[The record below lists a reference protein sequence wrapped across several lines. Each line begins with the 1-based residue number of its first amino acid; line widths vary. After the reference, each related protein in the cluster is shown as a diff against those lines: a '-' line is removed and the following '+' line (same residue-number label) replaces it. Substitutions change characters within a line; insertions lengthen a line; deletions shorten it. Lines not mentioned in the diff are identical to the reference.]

1 MKRLRID
8 LLREWSTR
16 GGHKPLIING
26 IRQVGKTW
34 LMKEFGRLYYENTAY
49 FSFEKN
55 TRVQELFTHDLDV
68 NRILKGLELE
78 IGNKIE
84 SDKTLIIFD
93 EIQEC
98 PNALTSLKYF
108 NENAPE
114 YDIIA
119 AGSLLGVFLHEGVSF
134 PVGKVE
140 FMNLY
145 PLTFSEFLTAI
156 GEEKLNELIKSIDW
170 KMINVFKDKLIHYLK
185 MFFFTGGMPEVV
197 MEFSKDQ
204 DYNLARRI
212 QNDILDSYQ
221 QDFSKHIPAGELQ
234 KTFLLWNAAPAELSK
249 ENKKFVFKNVKK
261 NSSTATFEN
270 SLAWLESCGLVHK
283 VNRVSKPALPLKGYA
298 NTGAFKLFL
307 CDIGLLS
314 AMSGLAA
321 RTILEGDALFTEF
334 KGALTEQFVCQ
345 ELKHLKDKEI
355 AYWTNDSATA
365 EIDFVLQLDGQ
376 IIPIEVKSSI
386 NLKAKSLMVYREKF
400 QPKIE
405 VRSSLA
411 NYNRAGSLFDIPL
424 YALGELEKI
433 IAV

>member
-1 MKRLRID
+1 
-8 LLREWSTR
+8 
-16 GGHKPLIING
+16 
-26 IRQVGKTW
+26 
-34 LMKEFGRLYYENTAY
+34 
-49 FSFEKN
+49 
-55 TRVQELFTHDLDV
+55 
-68 NRILKGLELE
+68 
-78 IGNKIE
+78 
-84 SDKTLIIFD
+84 
-93 EIQEC
+93 
-98 PNALTSLKYF
+98 
-108 NENAPE
+108 
-114 YDIIA
+114 
-119 AGSLLGVFLHEGVSF
+119 
-134 PVGKVE
+134 
-140 FMNLY
+140 
-145 PLTFSEFLTAI
+145 
-156 GEEKLNELIKSIDW
+156 
-170 KMINVFKDKLIHYLK
+170 
-185 MFFFTGGMPEVV
+185 MPEVV